1 MLRAIS
7 PEMWSIRASSSL
19 VSRPPATEHQAL
31 HLPGIS
37 AVQGSGDPSMSRRSL
52 TRKQIEQIRER
63 LAEFMSQDDIVER
76 LESVGVPLLAAPKE
90 EAR

>member
-1 MLRAIS
+1 
-7 PEMWSIRASSSL
+7 
-19 VSRPPATEHQAL
+19 
-31 HLPGIS
+31 
-37 AVQGSGDPSMSRRSL
+37 MSRRSL